1 MNWQDAKPVKTN
13 GQLDITHLD
22 SRMSLKSAFIKL
34 ISSEISTGVRPDDI
48 SSTKARQVMC
58 YCETYDEML
67 DQIVQYVDV
76 VGTRPRLKLKE
87 TCSGLG
93 LGLGE
98 QHEEY
103 GI

>member
-22 SRMSLKSAFIKL
+22 SRMSLRSAFIKL
-34 ISSEISTGVRPDDI
+34 ISSEISTGVRQDDI

-76 VGTRPRLKLKE
+76 VGTRPQLDLRE

-93 LGLGE
+93 G
-98 QHEEY
+98 
-103 GI
+103 